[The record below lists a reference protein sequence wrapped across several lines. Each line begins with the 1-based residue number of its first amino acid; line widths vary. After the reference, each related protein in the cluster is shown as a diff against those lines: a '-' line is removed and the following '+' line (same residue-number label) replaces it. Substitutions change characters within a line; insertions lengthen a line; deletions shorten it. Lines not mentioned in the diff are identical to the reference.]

1 MKTGL
6 TGIDRINRIRKG
18 SFTMKDMKLGTKENM
33 FNHERHEKA
42 RKKSV
47 SELWRVYPQ

>member
-1 MKTGL
+1 MFFHEEHEGNEGKC
-6 TGIDRINRIRKG
+6 
-18 SFTMKDMKLGTKENM
+18 M

-47 SELWRVYPQ
+47 SELCRVFTRVNSLTTVFTLCSP